1 MFEAIIA
8 LLTAFSEQIFSLL
21 TMSTEKD
28 APAGHPPIDWSKWE
42 PAGEGDVRSP
52 CPMINALANHHI
64 LPHSGKGITKAMA
77 VEALTKSINLDSG
90 IANMFASVAVTANPD
105 HSSHAFDLD
114 QVDKHGLIEHDV
126 SLSRNDIAFGDN
138 HSFNK
143 EIWEDVLKSY
153 GEDTET
159 SFETASRA
167 RYERVA
173 ACKKAH
179 ADAKKEFEYGIKE
192 FILSY
197 GESALFLGI
206 LGSPQEGKIPLEY
219 LKVLF
224 QEERV
229 PYKEGWRPIEKPLTQ
244 MNMNHLI
251 FSLIKANEHKAAEAQ
266 DVGLGTVHA
275 VQAAVTSIMPSYC
288 TIM

>member
-1 MFEAIIA
+1 M
-8 LLTAFSEQIFSLL
+8 L
-21 TMSTEKD
+21 
-28 APAGHPPIDWSKWE
+28 
-42 PAGEGDVRSP
+42 
-52 CPMINALANHHI
+52 NALANHHI

-77 VEALTKSINLDSG
+77 VEALTSSINLDSG
-90 IANMFASVAVTANPD
+90 IANVFASVAVTANPD

-114 QVDKHGLIEHDV
+114 QLDKHSLIEHDV

-138 HSFNK
+138 HTFNK
-143 EIWEDVLKSY
+143 EIWEEVLKSY

-159 SFETASRA
+159 NFATVSKA
-167 RYERVA
+167 RYDRVA
-173 ACKKAH
+173 AAKKAH
-179 ADAKKEFEYGIKE
+179 TDAKKDFQYGIKE
-192 FILSY
+192 FIFSY

-229 PYKEGWRPIEKPLTQ
+229 PYKEGWRPTEKPLTQ
-244 MNMNHLI
+244 TDVNYLV
-251 FSLIKANEHKAAEAQ
+251 FSLIKANEHKAIEAS
-266 DVGLGTVHA
+266 DVGLGTIQA
-275 VQAAVTSIMPSYC
+275 VAAAVTSILPSYC